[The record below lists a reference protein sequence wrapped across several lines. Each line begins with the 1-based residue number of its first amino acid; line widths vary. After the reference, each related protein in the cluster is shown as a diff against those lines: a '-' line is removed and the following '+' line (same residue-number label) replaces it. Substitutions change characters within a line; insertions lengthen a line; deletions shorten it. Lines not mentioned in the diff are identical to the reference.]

1 MQKTYD
7 SKEDTWNT
15 WHAFNRK
22 CIRKCLVS
30 NPDSSFRSGLER
42 WPIFEASFRDD
53 YRPTEIVYQSIVQ
66 AFINSFLLGSR
77 IEFLKVSLKI
87 SGHLRED
94 TFSKWNL
101 EITKLETFVS
111 HENFFMKILSL
122 FFLFCCVSISR
133 LENVF
138 GEINSTIFMEIVG
151 LKIKVNIFRDQHG
164 GWMIRWNKLSS

>member
-1 MQKTYD
+1 MQETYD

-87 SGHLRED
+87 LDQLRED
-94 TFSKWNL
+94 TFSKWKRNN
-101 EITKLETFVS
+101 ETWNIRFIRKFF
-111 HENFFMKILSL
+111 HENTLSFFFVLLCFNFSPRE
-122 FFLFCCVSISR
+122 CV
-133 LENVF
+133 
-138 GEINSTIFMEIVG
+138 
-151 LKIKVNIFRDQHG
+151 
-164 GWMIRWNKLSS
+164 WWN